1 MDYIKQLEE
10 LVKEDVLV
18 EVNENIREIRAEL
31 SKKSTNDLK
40 EELEYMKQIKQY
52 FDEVLADIANNT
64 ISQEEALDIIE
75 GLEDMRAENQE
86 VQSLLF

>member
-86 VQSLLF
+86 V

>member
-18 EVNENIREIRAEL
+18 EVNENIREIRTEL

-86 VQSLLF
+86 V

>member
-1 MDYIKQLEE
+1 MDNIKKLEE
-10 LVKEDVLV
+10 LVKNDVLV

-52 FDEVLADIANNT
+52 FDEVISDIDNGS
-64 ISQEEALDIIE
+64 ISQEEALDILE

-86 VQSLLF
+86 V